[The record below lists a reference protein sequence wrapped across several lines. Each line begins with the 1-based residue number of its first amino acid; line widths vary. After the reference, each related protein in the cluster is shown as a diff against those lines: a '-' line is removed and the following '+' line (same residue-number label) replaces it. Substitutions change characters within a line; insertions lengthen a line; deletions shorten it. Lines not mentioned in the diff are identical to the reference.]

1 MYGLS
6 FTPSTDII
14 VTHVS
19 RLFGREVAIWEGK
32 TEPLVRVDFGLDSGG
47 SWKEKALDSPLR
59 LSAGTT
65 YVISSYIKY
74 SATIQGV
81 FGYST
86 PFAHGTINRGVQ
98 SMSGNEY
105 PNAWCNVRWLVDFK
119 YQPVERVTL
128 PISKNRTEDFIGGT
142 WNGLLSVSNEVL
154 YVILT
159 MEDEQGNTVESN
171 PFDVADYRTD
181 SDSDGLFDY
190 WEMTYYTNL
199 ASCSGEADDDGDGDS
214 NLQECIADSDP
225 TDSFSG
231 LLVGGGKRT
240 ANGYIVE
247 WSPLPG
253 RVYDVLW
260 YPSINSSS
268 SVELSTGM
276 VFPQNSFTDTVYSAE
291 AQGFYRIRASF
302 AP

>member
-1 MYGLS
+1 M
-6 FTPSTDII
+6 P
-14 VTHVS
+14 
-19 RLFGREVAIWEGK
+19 E
-32 TEPLVRVDFGLDSGG
+32 
-47 SWKEKALDSPLR
+47 
-59 LSAGTT
+59 TT

-86 PFAHGTINRGVQ
+86 PFAHGTINRG
-98 SMSGNEY
+98 GPINERNEY

-260 YPSINSSS
+260 YPSINSTS